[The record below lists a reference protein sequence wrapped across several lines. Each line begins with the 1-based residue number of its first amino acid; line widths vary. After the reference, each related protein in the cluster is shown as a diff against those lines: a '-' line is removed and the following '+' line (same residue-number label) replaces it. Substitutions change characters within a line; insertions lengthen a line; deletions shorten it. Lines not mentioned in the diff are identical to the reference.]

1 MQSKVLRAQAA
12 ESPKDKEFP
21 MRVKDQE
28 HLRNNSQ
35 NEASVGLEIP
45 KMLAEREAQKKREYA
60 ERAKVDAN
68 EILNP
73 TELKELKVADKD
85 QDNLFMEAQDLSADD
100 IEDFEDDDTIMFEG
114 KDGLKEDDRPLLDQ
128 IKDPYV
134 KKKTSA

>member
-1 MQSKVLRAQAA
+1 
-12 ESPKDKEFP
+12 

-28 HLRNNSQ
+28 HLKNDSQ
-35 NEASVGLEIP
+35 TGASEGLEIP

-73 TELKELKVADKD
+73 SELKELKVADKD
-85 QDNLFMEAQDLSADD
+85 QDNLFMETQPLAHDD
-100 IEDFEDDDTIMFEG
+100 IEDFEDDDSVMFDG
-114 KDGLKEDDRPLLDQ
+114 KDGFKEDDRPLLDQ